1 MGRLML
7 LLCAALLS
15 LVTGAR
21 SNPHYVLSTPV
32 QLVSGDTAKVCIH
45 IVGSTE
51 RLDVSVVLE
60 HDGRNTSIVEEDV
73 TESKYF
79 QCGDFKVPNV
89 PKAVPVTITFSAIG
103 SSTELR
109 ERKTVVINSASSNC
123 MYQMDKPRYKPGQK
137 VFFRLLCLNSQ
148 LKPVNEKF
156 TVIYLKDPTNTRISQ
171 WLLPE
176 SNHGVISLDFQLI
189 TGAPLG
195 TYVLTAERES
205 GYAIYSWLPVEEY
218 VSPRFKVEINAPQTI
233 SVTTESMQYNVSAI
247 FSFGEPLPG
256 SVTVRFCKQPQF
268 YGRQLNCINDKGDSC
283 VDTVGELGADGTYS
297 GVIDLHSAFS
307 GSSNGRSMTL
317 EVTVTEAETGIQATE
332 THYIWATSQPATVGF
347 DYEILSP
354 NYRRGVD
361 YIVPG
366 RLTDENNKPMP
377 NQEIEVQINN
387 GESQKAITDADGRFE
402 HAIDTSNMIDANFT
416 VRISYTNPDQCYFSQ
431 WSERGY
437 PTAEYTVY
445 RFYSYSGSFIQV
457 KRPKGELSCGQSHSI
472 DIAYI
477 MSPEGTG
484 PGVNTA
490 TFNYLLLSR
499 SAIVQSGQKDVDLS
513 SSRNGSFSLD
523 LPVSADMAPRADL
536 VVYSLLNDEM
546 IADTVSL
553 NIEKCFKNQV
563 SMTFSEEKVAP
574 GSMVDVQLSADPNS
588 YCALR
593 VIDTSLLIM
602 NPYEQFSADSIYSS
616 VMSYSYGYRVADF
629 DVEDPAPPCEN
640 PDKLVFCNGGYY
652 VPVSS
657 TTEGDT
663 YNSLKAVGMV
673 FATNVRARKP
683 EVCDKNPPAIVQP
696 IRGFA
701 AGGDASLKF
710 ASLESRASDAAPQE
724 TVRTNFAETFS
735 WVMLTLDTEG
745 RATLSETIP
754 DSITKWQGTAFC
766 TSEETGFGMTRN
778 PANITTFLPFFVELS
793 LPYSIYRNEILTMT
807 GVVRNYMEQSIKVQ
821 ATLENSNAFTAVL
834 KDGQQDG
841 CVAANNRAAFTWEL
855 EPKVVGE
862 ASITVSAQTSH
873 IGACDGPND
882 SSQSPRRDTVVNTF
896 IVEPEGVHVEM
907 TSSNLVFVENTNI
920 QLPISITPPENT
932 VPGSITAYMTAIG
945 DICGLPV
952 QHLESLLMQPYGS
965 GEQNIA
971 RMAVIPDVIDYLNST
986 GQLKEETFQKAK
998 SLMLEGYYRQLSFT
1012 SGGAYRTFPDSRE
1025 QVNSYVTAATF
1036 RIFEKCKKYIYIDEE
1051 RQQQT
1056 LIWLENS
1063 QRLENG
1069 CFKAQGTLF
1078 TISDTDTDRDVYFT
1092 AFMAIALMESNYSL
1106 GKTLLNGALECL
1118 KNASK
1123 SEQTISTQAIMLYA
1137 FTLADLPEYR
1147 EPLLQSVMR
1156 KAKTEGGT
1164 IHFERENM
1172 PTMKAVPFFYPQ
1184 YPSPENEI
1192 TSYVLLSF
1200 AAGAINQETLTT
1212 MGQMSIFL
1220 VRQQNS
1226 RGGFRCTKDTS
1237 IGIQALAAFG
1247 KLLYTPNS
1255 QQTVVVKRGNGEVT
1269 TVALNQDNRLVA
1281 NRVPLPESIGDY
1293 SIEVSG
1299 SGWCMIQ
1306 TTVGYNIPVPKE
1318 NAAFSLSLSTSSDGC
1333 VNGVARSIIING
1345 SVSYHGPHNESN
1357 LAIVNIRMF
1366 SGYTVDF
1373 SSLYKL
1379 RESKIILK
1387 SEQGS
1392 KGEVI
1397 LYIETVTAV
1406 PIDFSLRAFI
1416 GQRVLN
1422 VKTSSAVVYSYYQ
1435 PDENGAASYSHPCVG
1450 TTGLHEK
1457 MTCSKE

>member
-21 SNPHYVLSTPV
+21 SDPNYVLSTPV
-32 QLVSGDTAKVCIH
+32 QLVSGDAAKVCIH
-45 IVGSTE
+45 IVGITE
-51 RLDVSVVLE
+51 PLAVSVVLE

-79 QCGDFKVPNV
+79 QCGEFKVPSV
-89 PKAVPVTITFSAIG
+89 SKAVPVTITFSAIG

-109 ERKTVVINSASSNC
+109 ERKTVVINSASNNC
-123 MYQMDKPRYKPGQK
+123 MYQMDKPEYKPGQK
-137 VFFRLLCLNSQ
+137 VLFRLLCLNSQ

-156 TVIYLKDPTNTRISQ
+156 TAVYLQDASNTKIFQ

-176 SNHGVISLDFQLI
+176 LNHGVISLEFQL
-189 TGAPLG
+189 TSGASLG
-195 TYVLTAERES
+195 TYELIAERES
-205 GYAIYSWLPVEEY
+205 GYPISNWFTVKEY
-218 VSPRFKVEINAPQTI
+218 VIPRFKVEIEAPQTI
-233 SVTTESMQYNVSAI
+233 AVTAESITYNVSGI
-247 FSFGEPLPG
+247 YSFGEPVPG
-256 SVTVRFCKQPQF
+256 SVTVRFCKRPQF
-268 YGRQLNCINDKGDSC
+268 YGRQLNCVKDKGDSC
-283 VDTVGELGADGTYS
+283 VDTVGELSADGTYS
-297 GVIDLHSAFS
+297 GVFDLHSAFA
-307 GSSNGRSMTL
+307 GSPRERSMTL
-317 EVTVTEAETGIQATE
+317 EITVTEADTGIQATE
-332 THYIWATSQPATVGF
+332 TRYIWATSQPATVNF
-347 DYEILSP
+347 DYESL
-354 NYRRGVD
+354 NQYYKRGID

-366 RLTDENNKPMP
+366 LLTDESNKPIP

-387 GESQKAITDADGRFE
+387 DEPQKAITDEEGRFE
-402 HAIDTSNMIDANFT
+402 YAIDTSNMVDVNFT
-416 VRISYTNPDQCYFSQ
+416 ARISYTNPDQCYFSQ
-431 WSERGY
+431 WSERDY
-437 PTAEYTVY
+437 PTAEHMVY
-445 RFYSYSGSFIQV
+445 RFYSYSGSFIQA

-477 MSPEGTG
+477 ISPEGTG
-484 PGVNTA
+484 PEVNTA
-490 TFNYLLLSR
+490 TFNYLVLSR

-536 VVYSLLNDEM
+536 VIYSLLGNEM

-553 NIEKCFKNQV
+553 NIEKCFRNQV

-574 GSMVDVQLSADPNS
+574 GSTVDIQLSADPNS

-602 NPYEQFSADSIYSS
+602 YPYEPFSADSIYNS
-616 VMSYSYGYRVADF
+616 VIFNPYGYRVADF
-629 DVEDPAPPCEN
+629 DVEDPAPPCED
-640 PDKLVFCNGGYY
+640 PDKLVFYNGRYY

-663 YNSLKAVGMV
+663 YNILKAVGMA
-673 FATNVRARKP
+673 FRTSVRARKP
-683 EVCDKNPPAIVQP
+683 EVCDKNPPGNVLPA
-696 IRGFA
+696 RGFGA
-701 AGGDASLKF
+701 DPRFKTV
-710 ASLESRASDAAPQE
+710 SLESSAVSAPQE
-724 TVRTNFAETFS
+724 TVRTNFSETFS

-778 PANITTFLPFFVELS
+778 PATITTFLTFSMELS
-793 LPYSIYRNEILTMT
+793 LPYSLLRDETLTVT

-834 KDGQQDG
+834 KDGQQDV
-841 CVAANNRAAFTWEL
+841 CVAANGRTAYIWEL
-855 EPKVVGE
+855 QPNFVGE
-862 ASITVSAQTSH
+862 ISITASAQTSH

-882 SSQSPRRDTVVNTF
+882 ASQSPRKDTVVNTV
-896 IVEPEGVHVEM
+896 IVEPNGIRQER

-920 QLPISITPPENT
+920 QLPISITPPEDT
-932 VPGSITAYMTAIG
+932 VPGSITAYITAIG
-945 DICGLPV
+945 DIFGLSV
-952 QHLESLLMQPYGS
+952 QHLENQLLQPYGS

-998 SLMLEGYYRQLSFT
+998 SLMLEGYYRQLSYT
-1012 SGGAYRTFPDSRE
+1012 SGGAYLTFPNSRE
-1025 QVNSYVTAATF
+1025 QVNSFVTAATF
-1036 RIFEKCKKYIYIDEE
+1036 RTFEKCKQYIYIDED

-1063 QRLENG
+1063 QRLKNG

-1078 TISDTDTDRDVYFT
+1078 TIPDTDTDRDVYFT
-1092 AFMAIALMESNYSL
+1092 SFMAIALMESKSNYSL

-1123 SEQTISTQAIMLYA
+1123 SEQTISTKAIMLYA
-1137 FTLADLPEYR
+1137 LTLADLPEYR

-1156 KAKTEGGT
+1156 QAKTEGGT

-1172 PTMKAVPFFYPQ
+1172 PTMKAVPFFFPQ
-1184 YPSPENEI
+1184 YPSLENEI
-1192 TSYVLLSF
+1192 TSYVLLSYS
-1200 AAGAINQETLTT
+1200 AGPINQETLTT
-1212 MGQMSIFL
+1212 MGQMAIWL

-1226 RGGFRCTKDTS
+1226 LGGFRCTKDTS
-1237 IGIQALAAFG
+1237 IGLQALAAVG
-1247 KLLYTPNS
+1247 KQLYTPS
-1255 QQTVVVKRGNGEVT
+1255 AQQTVAVKRGNGEVST
-1269 TVALNQDNRLVA
+1269 LELNQDNRLVA
-1281 NRVPLPESIGDY
+1281 NRVPLPEATGDY

-1306 TTVGYNIPVPKE
+1306 TTVGYNIPIPKE

-1333 VNGVARSIIING
+1333 VNGVARSIIIKG
-1345 SVSYHGPHNESN
+1345 SVSYNGPRNESN
-1357 LAIVNIRMF
+1357 LAIVSIRPY

-1373 SSLYKL
+1373 SSLYEL
-1379 RESKIILK
+1379 REQKVILK
-1387 SEQGS
+1387 SEQGP

-1397 LYIETVTAV
+1397 LYFETITED
-1406 PIDFSLRAFI
+1406 PIDFSLRFLI

-1450 TTGLHEK
+1450 ATGLHEK